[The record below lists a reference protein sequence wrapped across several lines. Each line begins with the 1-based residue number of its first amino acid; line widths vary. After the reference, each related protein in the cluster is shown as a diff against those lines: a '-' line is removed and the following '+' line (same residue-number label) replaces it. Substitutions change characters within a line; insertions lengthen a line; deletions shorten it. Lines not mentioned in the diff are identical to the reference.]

1 MNCLTRC
8 LFFLA
13 CLLLLATV
21 VPPQPALAGDP
32 DEIIE
37 RTPVLPPRQPA
48 TPPLPDPPG
57 GLRGDPDEM
66 PDGNWGEEGGGPG
79 GLDFPGGGSGLRGA
93 GGWIPVLLEALRIG
107 VLVAY

>member
-1 MNCLTRC
+1 MSRFTRC
-8 LFFLA
+8 LLFLA

-32 DEIIE
+32 DELIE
-37 RTPVLPPRQPA
+37 RALPVLPPYHP
-48 TPPLPDPPG
+48 TPPLPAPPG

-93 GGWIPVLLEALRIG
+93 GGWIPILFEVLRYG
-107 VLVAY
+107 VLAAY